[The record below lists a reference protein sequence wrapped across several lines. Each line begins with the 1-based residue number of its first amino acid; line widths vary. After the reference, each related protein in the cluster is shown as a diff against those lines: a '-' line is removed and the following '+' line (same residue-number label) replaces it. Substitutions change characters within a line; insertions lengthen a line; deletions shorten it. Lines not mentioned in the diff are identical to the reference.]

1 MTHPEFPAWRA
12 RPGAQCSKRALDPIV
27 GAGCASRPHGARL
40 DRGSSDVVT
49 ARARRATHICGRHGR
64 RPAGHWHQEPESTLG
79 SVKPDPVV
87 DSWASSPGR
96 RRNMQA
102 NRSRDT
108 KPELEVR
115 RALHR
120 LGLRYRVAIA
130 PEPGLRRR
138 ADIVFTRARVAVF
151 IDGCFW
157 HGCPE
162 HGRSSFNHNADY
174 WPTKIAANRARDTD
188 TNLKLAQAGWLVLR
202 YWEHQDAA
210 DVVADIQQ
218 TVEPRSELR
227 RGPRSTPN
235 SALRKY
241 R

>member
-1 MTHPEFPAWRA
+1 
-12 RPGAQCSKRALDPIV
+12 
-27 GAGCASRPHGARL
+27 
-40 DRGSSDVVT
+40 
-49 ARARRATHICGRHGR
+49 
-64 RPAGHWHQEPESTLG
+64 
-79 SVKPDPVV
+79 
-87 DSWASSPGR
+87 
-96 RRNMQA
+96 MQA

-162 HGRSSFNHNADY
+162 HGRSSFSHNVDY
-174 WPTKIAANRARDTD
+174 WPAKIAANVARDAD
-188 TNLKLAQAGWLVLR
+188 TTERLRQAGWLVLR
-202 YWEHQDAA
+202 FWEHEAA
-210 DVVADIQQ
+210 TEIVKDIRRAVSTNASSLTRVRRSSRGQGPQ
-218 TVEPRSELR
+218 TSR
-227 RGPRSTPN
+227 
-235 SALRKY
+235 
-241 R
+241 

>member
-1 MTHPEFPAWRA
+1 M
-12 RPGAQCSKRALDPIV
+12 KPI
-27 GAGCASRPHGARL
+27 
-40 DRGSSDVVT
+40 T
-49 ARARRATHICGRHGR
+49 ADGTPLCIVDFV
-64 RPAGHWHQEPESTLG
+64 STR
-79 SVKPDPVV
+79 SVAN
-87 DSWASSPGR
+87 SWASSPAR

-108 KPELEVR
+108 KPELDVR

-162 HGRSSFNHNADY
+162 HGRSAFNYNAEY
-174 WPTKIAANRARDTD
+174 WSAKIAANVARDAD
-188 TNLKLAQAGWLVLR
+188 TNARLEQAGWHVLR
-202 YWEHQDAA
+202 YWEHE
-210 DVVADIQQ
+210 DVKDIVAGIRQ
-218 TVEPRSELR
+218 TVL
-227 RGPRSTPN
+227 
-235 SALRKY
+235 ALRS
-241 R
+241 